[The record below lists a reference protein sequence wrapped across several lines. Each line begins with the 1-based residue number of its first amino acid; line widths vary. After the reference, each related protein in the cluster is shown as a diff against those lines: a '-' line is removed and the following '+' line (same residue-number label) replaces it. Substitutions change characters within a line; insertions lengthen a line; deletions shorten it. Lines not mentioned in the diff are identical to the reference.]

1 MHISTCLCL
10 YPATRPLLRQIENL
24 QHSHGSQQMSW
35 EKLERNLTE
44 RLSKVP
50 PPDYHFKLPQPL
62 LEKHNNKQIAT
73 TPYYVYRF
81 IADAQT
87 QLATAQEKERAAT
100 ERSLELSSKFAAL
113 ESQVSN
119 YRQEKSRIE
128 AELEVERTKLEEL
141 EDFKSKC
148 VSWS

>member
-1 MHISTCLCL
+1 M
-10 YPATRPLLRQIENL
+10 
-24 QHSHGSQQMSW
+24 
-35 EKLERNLTE
+35 
-44 RLSKVP
+44 
-50 PPDYHFKLPQPL
+50 

-73 TPYYVYRF
+73 IPCVYRF

-100 ERSLELSSKFAAL
+100 EKSLELSSKLAAL

-148 VSWS
+148 VSWSLYYVQVDCVGLLIFPCRESGKLEAFKMKHKKEMDTLTIEKVKSHFVSLSSIQV